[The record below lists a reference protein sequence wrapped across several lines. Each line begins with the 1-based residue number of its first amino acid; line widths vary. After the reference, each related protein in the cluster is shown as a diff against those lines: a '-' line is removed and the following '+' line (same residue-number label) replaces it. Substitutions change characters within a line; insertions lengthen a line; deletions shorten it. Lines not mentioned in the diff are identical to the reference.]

1 MNCIKSKVL
10 LSLPV
15 SFVRT
20 GFLFRYSSANV
31 NKQICRL
38 SWVLAKF
45 RWVLEKKSLSFKKIC
60 WVLLKVRWVFEK
72 TVEFYQMLLRVV
84 SKLCF
89 EFQQIILEYLHSVAR
104 NAKSFLFNLCD
115 RNALSYH
122 KSGYF
127 RTITVLMHP
136 FLQNWIDT
144 KFAGYIEFFDK
155 ILEFLEKSLS
165 FRDFLEFFRPWV
177 FRFQRKRKPDLKV

>member
-1 MNCIKSKVL
+1 ML
-10 LSLPV
+10 
-15 SFVRT
+15 SFVK
-20 GFLFRYSSANV
+20 S
-31 NKQICRL
+31 
-38 SWVLAKF
+38 
-45 RWVLEKKSLSFKKIC
+45 SLSF
-60 WVLLKVRWVFEK
+60 FEK
-72 TVEFYQMLLRVV
+72 NVESYQMLLRVV
-84 SKLCF
+84 SKICF

-177 FRFQRKRKPDLKV
+177 FRFQRKRKPVLDTFRPVRCEIKTTTHFTLSFQINYYP

>member
-1 MNCIKSKVL
+1 M
-10 LSLPV
+10 
-15 SFVRT
+15 
-20 GFLFRYSSANV
+20 
-31 NKQICRL
+31 
-38 SWVLAKF
+38 
-45 RWVLEKKSLSFKKIC
+45 
-60 WVLLKVRWVFEK
+60 LKVRWVFEK

-84 SKLCF
+84 SKICF

-177 FRFQRKRKPDLKV
+177 FRFQRKRKPDLLTYVDTDMYRMRDAEAVRSRQDSLDFHFIYIFEEFNDTFNHNAKDR

>member
-1 MNCIKSKVL
+1 M
-10 LSLPV
+10 
-15 SFVRT
+15 
-20 GFLFRYSSANV
+20 
-31 NKQICRL
+31 
-38 SWVLAKF
+38 
-45 RWVLEKKSLSFKKIC
+45 KKP
-60 WVLLKVRWVFEK
+60 

-84 SKLCF
+84 SKICV

-177 FRFQRKRKPDLKV
+177 FRFQRKRKPGLVACQKNGATFALNQIGKKVPKMLCVWFFWSSHYMFTGSCCLVPQFSKWSNK